1 MEAAEP
7 PEVALRAGDLR
18 ATVSPFGASLRR
30 LWSEPPGGPRRDLV
44 WGYEGTPNK
53 KGGQGDVLAPF
64 PGRIAGG
71 TYRFEGRRHELAK
84 NDKEGPNAIHGFV
97 RSKRWEEGPRSPSSA
112 TFRTTLAA
120 SDHPGYPFDL
130 DLGIGYELL
139 DSGLGCAFV
148 VRNAGTTPAPVG
160 VGFHPYLASP
170 AGVDAT
176 ALHVP
181 ATKLVE
187 FDGLLPTGKVVG
199 VPADLDFRIP
209 RPVGSTRLNHCFTG
223 LTPDADGF
231 VRVRFGDVDLW
242 MDGGFPYL
250 VLYTGDA
257 LGPDARRALAV
268 EPMTCATDAFNRPE
282 WGLRILEPG
291 AVMQGLW
298 GIGPAKTTPS
308 AGKPSSAPPA

>member
-1 MEAAEP
+1 MADPEP
-7 PEVALRAGDLR
+7 PEVTLRAGDLR

-71 TYRFEGRRHELAK
+71 TYTFDGRRHELAR

-97 RSKRWEEGPRSPSSA
+97 RAKLWQEGPRSPSSA
-112 TFRTTLAA
+112 TFRTTIAA
-120 SDHPGYPFDL
+120 ADHAGYPFDI
-130 DLGIGYELL
+130 DLAVGYELL
-139 DSGLGCAFV
+139 DTGLGCAFV
-148 VRNAGTTPAPVG
+148 VRNAGRTPAPVG
-160 VGFHPYLASP
+160 VGFHPYLATR
-170 AGVDAT
+170 AGAEAT
-176 ALHVP
+176 ALRVP
-181 ATKLVE
+181 ASKLVAFE
-187 FDGLLPTGKVVG
+187 GLLPTGQVVD
-199 VPADLDFRIP
+199 VPPDLDFRIP
-209 RPVGSTRLNHCFTG
+209 RPVGATALNHCFTG
-223 LTPDADGF
+223 LEADADGF
-231 VRVRFGDVDLW
+231 ARVRFGDVELW

-282 WGLRILEPG
+282 WGLRVLQPG

-298 GIGPAKTTPS
+298 GIGPAARATGP
-308 AGKPSSAPPA
+308 AKPAA